1 MTALGSL
8 LGIFLVL
15 RAQLPQI
22 RSLGDYAPP
31 QSTMVYSD
39 DGQLVGM
46 LQSERRT
53 VVPFSALPRHVVLA
67 FLAAED
73 ANFYEHEGIDYF
85 GIMRAAMKNLRPGAH
100 LQGASTIT
108 QQTVKTLLLGPE
120 RSYVRKLREAMLA
133 HELEKVLSKDEILHI
148 YLNQI
153 YFGNSTYGVEAA
165 AQMYFGKSVREL
177 SLGEGALL
185 AAVPKNPGRYNIKA
199 DPVAAKSR
207 QRYVL
212 EQMQGR
218 GWIDGA
224 MLQQVVEQKVPYPAD
239 PPPYLNRSPHY
250 LELVRRT
257 LVDKYGE
264 QKVYQGGLTV
274 VTGMHAGAQAA
285 AYTAVRQGV
294 EDVSRRQGYAGAPA
308 KLGTET
314 LDASR
319 EALHRAFT
327 AQVEARNSYDRA
339 PPAQSGYIWD
349 LTNLPT
355 SPTVDASL
363 ARRYVSIVPLAEF
376 TRVRGLVVQLDR
388 NKREATIDL
397 GGVVGRLPLKNM
409 AWARRFNPS
418 SYTPRP
424 KDPADVLHVGELVTV
439 EISMGALSRHRAPPI
454 EVELVPEPSLE
465 GALVAIDP
473 QSRLVRAVVGSY
485 RLEGNAF
492 NRATQALRQ
501 PGSAFKPVVYAA
513 GLTYEVITPASLC
526 ADSPVVIID
535 PWTGKAWKPE
545 NFEGGEY
552 AGNITYRTALMRS
565 KNTCSVRLMQKLTPA
580 AAIDVAAAMGINS
593 KLPQNL
599 TLALGTGDVTV
610 LELTNAIATIA
621 DQGLFAAPI
630 FLRKVLDGETLLEEA
645 VDAPTVALAPPVA
658 YVLTTMMRSVVDN
671 GTGRRA
677 QVLERPLAGKTGT
690 SQESRNVWFVGFAP
704 QLAAGVWLG
713 FDNNDSMGNETGSS
727 AALPAWIRF
736 MGAALAGEPAQE
748 FMRPEDGVVTMR
760 VNRDTGYAD
769 DGPNSIEEVFVDGT
783 EPSTTVQH
791 PLRSIFL
798 EDEPE

>member
-1 MTALGSL
+1 M
-8 LGIFLVL
+8 
-15 RAQLPQI
+15 
-22 RSLGDYAPP
+22 
-31 QSTMVYSD
+31 
-39 DGQLVGM
+39 
-46 LQSERRT
+46 
-53 VVPFSALPRHVVLA
+53 
-67 FLAAED
+67 
-73 ANFYEHEGIDYF
+73 
-85 GIMRAAMKNLRPGAH
+85 
-100 LQGASTIT
+100 QGASTIT

-133 HELEKVLSKDEILHI
+133 HEMEKVLSKDEILHI

-165 AQMYFGKSVREL
+165 AQLYFGKSVREL
-177 SLGEGALL
+177 NLSEGALL

-199 DPVAAKSR
+199 DPVAAKNR

-218 GWIDGA
+218 GWIDGS
-224 MLQQVVEQKVPYPAD
+224 MLQAVIDQKVPYPAD

-274 VTGMHAGAQAA
+274 ITGMHAAAQSA

-294 EDVSRRQGYAGAPA
+294 EDVTRRQGYAGAPT
-308 KLGTET
+308 KLGVEN
-314 LDASR
+314 LEASR
-319 EALHRAFT
+319 DALKKAFVD
-327 AQVEARNSYDRA
+327 QVESRTAYDRT
-339 PPAQSGYIWD
+339 PPARFGYIWD
-349 LTNLPT
+349 LTTLPA

-363 ARRYVSIVPLAEF
+363 ARRHVQIVPLAEF
-376 TRVRGLVVQLDR
+376 TRVRALITQLDR
-388 NKREATIDL
+388 NKHEAVVDL
-397 GGVVGRLPLKNM
+397 GGISGRLPLKNM
-409 AWARRFNPS
+409 AWARRFNAT

-424 KDPADVLHVGELVTV
+424 KDPADVLHVGDLITV
-439 EISMGALSRHRAPPI
+439 EVTMGALSKHKTPPI
-454 EVELVPEPSLE
+454 ELDLVPEPSLE
-465 GALVAIDP
+465 GALIAIDP

-580 AAIDVAAAMGINS
+580 AAIDVAQAMGITS

-621 DQGLFAAPI
+621 DHGLYAPPI

-658 YVLTTMMRSVVDN
+658 YVLTTMMRSVVAN

-677 QVLERPLAGKTGT
+677 TVLERPVAGKTGT
-690 SQESRNVWFVGFAP
+690 SQESRNVWFVGFTP

-736 MGAALAGEPAQE
+736 MGAALAGEPPQD
-748 FMRPEDGVVTMR
+748 FTPPDDGLVTMR
-760 VNRDTGYAD
+760 VNRDTGFAD
-769 DGPNSIEEVFVDGT
+769 DGPDSIEEVFVDGT
-783 EPSTTVQH
+783 EPSMTAQH

-798 EDEPE
+798 EDEPD